1 MILIF
6 QSQGSLWLALG
17 KRKKINKARTQT
29 QTRLPPQWTDCVW
42 LQGQKCTPREW
53 SFRPN
58 SGSMK
63 RSHLLPPSVIGNGQ
77 LYRLCFHGWGV
88 CRLPALGG
96 VSLFCFFMVQWK
108 GGWLS
113 LFPRVTWGQ
122 GMEGVSLC
130 KRRAVSL
137 TVSSLRTA
145 SQSLFKVWTSNIKDV
160 NALEGSGTRTGICKL
175 SHFLF
180 LNSFWNKNEIPLYT
194 LIQAEC
200 ISLLAVASGQI
211 PNCQRIRETPQLILA
226 IGWTD
231 DTCYSLHLAYIVSQY
246 WPKKKKMWELETT
259 VSFVSVFFFA
269 WAARNLRLCPS
280 VQYLSL
286 KFSGTTFLLLL
297 SPLFSD
303 GCAF

>member
-1 MILIF
+1 
-6 QSQGSLWLALG
+6 
-17 KRKKINKARTQT
+17 
-29 QTRLPPQWTDCVW
+29 
-42 LQGQKCTPREW
+42 
-53 SFRPN
+53 
-58 SGSMK
+58 
-63 RSHLLPPSVIGNGQ
+63 
-77 LYRLCFHGWGV
+77 
-88 CRLPALGG
+88 
-96 VSLFCFFMVQWK
+96 
-108 GGWLS
+108 
-113 LFPRVTWGQ
+113 
-122 GMEGVSLC
+122 MEGVSLC

-246 WPKKKKMWELETT
+246 
-259 VSFVSVFFFA
+259 
-269 WAARNLRLCPS
+269 
-280 VQYLSL
+280 
-286 KFSGTTFLLLL
+286 
-297 SPLFSD
+297 
-303 GCAF
+303 